1 MDTFLI
7 VVVIGLVIG
16 MMVLMFR
23 YAGFIHQGP
32 SANRKDE
39 TPEEDRAD
47 PPSRGDED

>member
-39 TPEEDRAD
+39 TPEEDRSD
-47 PPSRGDED
+47 PPSREDED